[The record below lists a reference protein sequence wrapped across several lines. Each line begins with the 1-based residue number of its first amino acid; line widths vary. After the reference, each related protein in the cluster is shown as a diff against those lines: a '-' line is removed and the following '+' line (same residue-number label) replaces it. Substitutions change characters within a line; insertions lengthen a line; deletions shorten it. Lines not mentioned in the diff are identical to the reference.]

1 MNTCKEHLSMK
12 LDLKVL
18 KWMVGTNLVTNG
30 AIGAVIG
37 ILIYLK

>member
-1 MNTCKEHLSMK
+1 MK

-30 AIGAVIG
+30 MIGTVIG
-37 ILIYLK
+37 ILIYIK